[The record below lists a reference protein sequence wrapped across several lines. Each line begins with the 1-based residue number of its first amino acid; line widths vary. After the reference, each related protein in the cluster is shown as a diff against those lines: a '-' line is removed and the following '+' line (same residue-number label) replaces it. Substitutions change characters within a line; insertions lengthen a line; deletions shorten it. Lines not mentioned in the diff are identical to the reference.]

1 MRRSSLITPML
12 LSAMLV
18 ATVGCGEAAP
28 PNVLLIVVD
37 TLRVDHVGCYGHRR
51 DTSPAIDRLAAEG
64 VRFERAYATAPWA
77 KPSVASMITGL
88 YPSAHRA
95 NELESIAGESLVT
108 LAEILRDRG
117 YATGGVVSAKLLTAR
132 RGFAQ

>member
-1 MRRSSLITPML
+1 MRRSSLITTML
-12 LSAMLV
+12 LSAMLLS
-18 ATVGCGEAAP
+18 AMLLTTVGCGEAAP

-51 DTSPAIDRLAAEG
+51 DTSPAVDRLAAEG
-64 VRFERAYATAPWA
+64 VRFERAYSTAPWT

-95 NELESIAGESLVT
+95 HELESIVGSLC
-108 LAEILRDRG
+108 
-117 YATGGVVSAKLLTAR
+117 
-132 RGFAQ
+132 